1 MFYSFFLIKI
11 AEILNLKI
19 MKKYRF
25 VILGVGLVVGLALS
39 ATINVF
45 AIRVPDAAAKDCEAS
60 DEDRCDTVIVTPS
73 GNYIQTVY
81 DARSL

>member
-1 MFYSFFLIKI
+1 
-11 AEILNLKI
+11 

-25 VILGVGLVVGLALS
+25 VILGVSLVVGLALS

-45 AIRVPDAAAKDCEAS
+45 AIRVPDAAARDCEAS
-60 DEDRCDTVIVTPS
+60 QNDRCQTVIVTPS

-81 DARSL
+81 DAKPL

>member
-1 MFYSFFLIKI
+1 
-11 AEILNLKI
+11 

-25 VILGVGLVVGLALS
+25 VILGVSLVVGLALS
-39 ATINVF
+39 ATIKVF

-60 DEDRCDTVIVTPS
+60 QNDRCQTVIVTPS

-81 DARSL
+81 DAKPL